1 MLVIILI
8 SIKKVKLM
16 TNKELFIT
24 ALIIVFATAILR
36 FLPFIIIRKSIA
48 ERRYI
53 KYLGDIM
60 PYAMIALLVIY
71 CIKDINI
78 IKFPYGLPEIISI
91 IVVAVFQIVKRNV
104 LISIGLGT
112 VVYMFLVQV
121 IFV

>member
-1 MLVIILI
+1 M
-8 SIKKVKLM
+8 SM

-36 FLPFIIIRKSIA
+36 FLPFIIIRKSVA

-53 KYLGDIM
+53 KYLGNIM

-91 IVVAVFQIVKRNV
+91 IVVAVFQIIKRNV